1 MRKGSGGSRRA
12 RVPGSVPGSGPGPP
26 PPLPGGAAAL
36 LWARSRRRCPRLVP
50 PLLALAAAAAVLYGV
65 WPGEQR
71 HSQRPPRSA
80 PSLRHLLS
88 RLDPPRLWGTFL
100 RPLLHER
107 VPGGPGSRA
116 ARQHILRSLGALG
129 ASWHLELDP
138 FVAAT
143 PRGPLTFTNVV
154 ATLAPAAPRRLAL
167 ACHYDTKVLPE
178 MSPEVAQVPPGGG
191 HTRHGEFVGA
201 TDSAV
206 PCALLLELA
215 AALDGPLRQS
225 KDKARVTLQLLFLD
239 GEEAFGAWSAA
250 DSLYGARHLARRM
263 AGTAHG
269 DGTQLSAIS
278 LLVLLDLLGAP
289 SPAIHSHFPQ
299 SHHWFLRL
307 VAIERRLRELGL
319 LELPPLA
326 QPLFRL
332 EPPPGAVEDD
342 HVPFLRRGYMSVS
355 PDCPQ
360 GSRCCT

>member
-116 ARQHILRSLGALG
+116 ARQ
-129 ASWHLELDP
+129 
-138 FVAAT
+138 
-143 PRGPLTFTNVV
+143 
-154 ATLAPAAPRRLAL
+154 
-167 ACHYDTKVLPE
+167 VLPE

-342 HVPFLRRGYMSVS
+342 HVPFLRRGVPVLHVIPLPFPRVWHTAGDTEDNLHPPTVRDLARVLLVFVDEFLSL
-355 PDCPQ
+355 
-360 GSRCCT
+360 